1 MTADD
6 VTDLKIVG
14 GHRPPL
20 QWKAHNMAKL
30 VIAGEQRDASDGG
43 TAEIRNP
50 SNGELVDRVAHAT
63 QEDVNRAIDA
73 AEEAFPKWSAV
84 PPAHRAEILYK
95 AVRLLHE
102 REKELARLL
111 TQEQGKPLREA
122 VLEIRR
128 FAHTLEHYAGLAKTI
143 RGGYV
148 PALDDRR
155 YGMIIKKPIGVCGS
169 IVPWNFPVS
178 LLGNKIGPALI
189 TGNTVVVKPAATTP
203 LTDIQVVLVLNEAGL
218 PPGVLNIVP
227 GPAQIVGETLL
238 QDPRVRKIGF
248 TGATSTGKHVMEVAA
263 RNVKRVT
270 LELGGSDPMIVCDD
284 ADLDEAASAASVGRF
299 FNCGQACLAIKRLYL
314 FDKIYDAFLSKLL
327 PKIEKLRVGDGL
339 EQGVIVGPLHTAAQR
354 DEVEG
359 QVADAVGRGA
369 KILAGGKRPSGE
381 PFAKGNFYL
390 PTLLVD
396 VDEKSRVVQE
406 EVFGP
411 ALPVMR
417 VKDLDEAITKANSSI
432 YGLGS
437 SIWTRDLDTATAAAE
452 RIDAGY
458 TWINS
463 PQIIF
468 DELPFGGLKQS
479 GLGKEHGE
487 EALDY
492 YMETKSVVVARRE

>member
-1 MTADD
+1 
-6 VTDLKIVG
+6 
-14 GHRPPL
+14 
-20 QWKAHNMAKL
+20 
-30 VIAGEQRDASDGG
+30 
-43 TAEIRNP
+43 
-50 SNGELVDRVAHAT
+50 
-63 QEDVNRAIDA
+63 
-73 AEEAFPKWSAV
+73 
-84 PPAHRAEILYK
+84 
-95 AVRLLHE
+95 LLAE
-102 REKELARLL
+102 REKELARVL

-128 FAHTLEHYAGLAKTI
+128 FAHTLEHYAGLAKSI

-155 YGMIIKKPIGVCGS
+155 YGMIIKKPIGVCGA

-189 TGNTVVVKPAATTP
+189 TGNTVVVKPAGTTP
-203 LTDIQVVLVLNEAGL
+203 LTDIQVVLILNEAGL

-227 GPAQIVGETLL
+227 GSAGIVGEALL
-238 QDPRVRKIGF
+238 KDPRVRKIGF

-263 RNVKRVT
+263 QSVKRVT

-284 ADLDEAASAASVGRF
+284 ADIEEAVSAASVGRF
-299 FNCGQACLAIKRLYL
+299 FNCGQACLAVKRLYL
-314 FDKIYDAFLSKLL
+314 FERIYDEFVSKLVT
-327 PKIEKLRVGDGL
+327 KVEKLRLGNGL

-354 DEVEG
+354 NEVEE
-359 QVADAVGRGA
+359 QVADAVKRGG
-369 KILAGGKRPSGE
+369 KVLAGGKRPSGDR
-381 PFAKGNFYL
+381 FAKGNFYL
-390 PTLLVD
+390 PTVVVD
-396 VDEKSRVVQE
+396 VDEQSKIVQE

-411 ALPVMR
+411 ALPIMR
-417 VKDLDEAITKANSSI
+417 VKDLDQAITKANSSI

-437 SIWTRDLDTATAAAE
+437 SVWTRDLDTATAAAE

-468 DELPFGGLKQS
+468 DELPFGGVKQS

-492 YMETKSVVVARRE
+492 YMETKSVVVARGK

>member
-1 MTADD
+1 
-6 VTDLKIVG
+6 
-14 GHRPPL
+14 
-20 QWKAHNMAKL
+20 MAKL
-30 VIAGEQRDASDGG
+30 IIAGEQRDASDGG
-43 TAEIRNP
+43 TTEIRNP
-50 SNGELVDRVAHAT
+50 ATGELVDRVAAAN
-63 QEDVNRAIDA
+63 ERDILSAIDA
-73 AEEAFPKWSAV
+73 ADTSFKKWSAV
-84 PPAHRAEILYK
+84 PPAQRAEILYK
-95 AVRLLHE
+95 AARTLE
-102 REKELARLL
+102 DREKDLARVL

-128 FAHTLEHYAGLAKTI
+128 FAHTLEHYAGLAKSI

-155 YGMIIKKPIGVCGS
+155 YGLIIKKPIGICGA

-189 TGNTVVVKPAATTP
+189 TGNTVVVKPAGTTP
-203 LTDIQVVLVLNEAGL
+203 LTDIQAVQILNDAGL

-227 GPAQIVGETLL
+227 GPAGIVGETLL
-238 QDPRVRKIGF
+238 KDTRVRKIGF

-263 RNVKRVT
+263 QNVKRVT

-284 ADLDEAASAASVGRF
+284 ADIDEAVSAASVGRF

-314 FDKIYDAFLSKLL
+314 FDKIYDQFVAKLVA
-327 PKIEKLRVGDGL
+327 KAEKLRVGNGL

-354 DEVEG
+354 DEVEQ
-359 QVADAVGRGA
+359 QVNDAVRRGA
-369 KILAGGKRPSGE
+369 RVLVGGNRPAE
-381 PFAKGNFYL
+381 EQYAKGNFYL
-390 PTLLVD
+390 PTLVAD
-396 VDEKSRVVQE
+396 VDEDSRLVQE

-411 ALPVMR
+411 ALPIMR
-417 VKDLDEAITKANSSI
+417 VKDFDEAIEKANRSI

-437 SIWTRDLDTATAAAE
+437 SIWTRDLDRANQAAE
-452 RIDAGY
+452 LLEAGY

-468 DELPFGGLKQS
+468 DELPFGGVKQS

-492 YMETKSVVVARRE
+492 YMETKSVVVARGNREE

>member
-1 MTADD
+1 MD
-6 VTDLKIVG
+6 
-14 GHRPPL
+14 
-20 QWKAHNMAKL
+20 MAKL
-30 VIAGEQRDASDGG
+30 VIAGEQRNASDGG
-43 TAEIRNP
+43 TTEIRNP
-50 SNGELVDRVAHAT
+50 ATGEVVDRVAAAT
-63 QEDVNRAIDA
+63 QEDVNLAIDA
-73 AEEAFPKWSAV
+73 AEGAFKKWSAV
-84 PPAHRAEILYK
+84 APPQRAEILYK
-95 AVRLLHE
+95 AAHLLSE
-102 REKELARLL
+102 RDKELARLL

-128 FAHTLEHYAGLAKTI
+128 FAHTLEHYAGLAKSI

-148 PALDDRR
+148 PALDERR
-155 YGMIIKKPIGVCGS
+155 YGMIIKRPIGVCGA

-189 TGNTVVVKPAATTP
+189 TGNTVVIKPAGTTP
-203 LTDIQVVLVLNEAGL
+203 LTDIQAVLILNEAGL

-227 GPAQIVGETLL
+227 GPARIVGETLL
-238 QDPRVRKIGF
+238 KDPRVRKIGF

-263 RNVKRVT
+263 QNVKRVT

-284 ADLDEAASAASVGRF
+284 ADIDEAVSAASVGRF

-314 FDKIYDAFLSKLL
+314 FDKIYDQFVAKLVA
-327 PKIEKLRVGDGL
+327 KMDKLRVGNGL

-354 DEVEG
+354 DEVEE
-359 QVADAVGRGA
+359 QVNDAVKRGA
-369 KILAGGKRPSGE
+369 RVLAGGNRPVGE
-381 PFAKGNFYL
+381 AFAKGNFYL

-396 VDEKSRVVQE
+396 VDEEARVVQE

-411 ALPVMR
+411 ALPIMR
-417 VKDLDEAITKANSSI
+417 VKDLDEGIARANSSI

-437 SIWTRDLDTATAAAE
+437 SIWTRDLDKATAAAE
-452 RIDAGY
+452 RLEAGY

-468 DELPFGGLKQS
+468 DELPFGGVKQS

-492 YMETKSVVVARRE
+492 YMETKSVVVARRD

>member
-1 MTADD
+1 
-6 VTDLKIVG
+6 
-14 GHRPPL
+14 
-20 QWKAHNMAKL
+20 MAKL
-30 VIAGEQRDASDGG
+30 IIAGEQKDASDGG
-43 TAEIRNP
+43 TTEIRNP
-50 SNGELVDRVAHAT
+50 ATGEIVDHVAAGT
-63 QEDVNRAIDA
+63 LDDVNHAIDA
-73 AEEAFPKWSAV
+73 AQTAFPKWSAV
-84 PPAHRAEILYK
+84 PPSERAAILFKAAHLFT
-95 AVRLLHE
+95 E
-102 REKELARLL
+102 REKDLARLL

-128 FAHTLEHYAGLAKTI
+128 FAHTLEHYAGLAKSI

-148 PALDDRR
+148 PALDQRR
-155 YGMIIKKPIGVCGS
+155 YGMIIKKPIGVCGA

-203 LTDIQVVLVLNEAGL
+203 LTDIQVGLILNEAGL

-227 GPAQIVGETLL
+227 GPANIVGEALL
-238 QDPRVRKIGF
+238 IDPRVRKIGF

-263 RNVKRVT
+263 QNVKRVT

-284 ADLDEAASAASVGRF
+284 ADVDEAVSAASVGRF

-314 FDKIYDAFLSKLL
+314 FEKIYDQFVTKLL
-327 PKIEKLRVGDGL
+327 AKVEKLRVGNGL

-354 DEVEG
+354 NEVEE
-359 QVADAVGRGA
+359 QVADAVKRGA
-369 KILAGGKRPSGE
+369 KVLAGGKRPSGDG
-381 PFAKGNFYL
+381 FAKGNFYL
-390 PTLLVD
+390 PTVLVD
-396 VDEKSRVVQE
+396 VDEQSRIVQE

-411 ALPVMR
+411 ALPVLR
-417 VKDLDEAITKANSSI
+417 VKDLDEAIAKANSSI

-437 SIWTRDLDTATAAAE
+437 SIWTKDLDKATAAAE
-452 RIDAGY
+452 RLEAGY

-468 DELPFGGLKQS
+468 DELPFGGVKQS

-492 YMETKSVVVARRE
+492 YMETKSVVVARGE

>member
-1 MTADD
+1 
-6 VTDLKIVG
+6 
-14 GHRPPL
+14 
-20 QWKAHNMAKL
+20 MAKMI
-30 VIAGEQRDASDGG
+30 IAGEHRDASDGG
-43 TAEIRNP
+43 TTEIRNP
-50 SNGELVDRVAHAT
+50 ATGELVERVASAT
-63 QEDVNRAIDA
+63 QQDVDRAIDA
-73 AEEAFPKWSAV
+73 AETAFKKWSLV
-84 PPAHRAEILYK
+84 PPSKRAEILFSAAHILK
-95 AVRLLHE
+95 E

-111 TQEQGKPLREA
+111 TMEQGKPLREA

-128 FAHTLEHYAGLAKTI
+128 FGHTLEHYAGLAKSI

-189 TGNTVVVKPAATTP
+189 AGNTVVVKPAGTTP
-203 LTDIQVVLVLNEAGL
+203 LTDIQVVQIFHEAGL

-227 GPAQIVGETLL
+227 GPGRIVGESLL
-238 QDPRVRKIGF
+238 KDPRVRKIGF

-263 RNVKRVT
+263 QNVKRVT

-284 ADLDEAASAASVGRF
+284 ADIDEAVSAASVGRF

-314 FDKIYDAFLSKLL
+314 FDKIYDEFVSKLVR
-327 PKIEKLRVGDGL
+327 KVEKLRVGNGL
-339 EQGVIVGPLHTAAQR
+339 EPGVIVGPLHTAEQQA
-354 DEVEG
+354 EVEE
-359 QVADAVGRGA
+359 QVKDAVEHGGR
-369 KILAGGKRPSGE
+369 ILMGGHRPQADGL
-381 PFAKGNFYL
+381 ARGHFYL
-390 PTLLVD
+390 PTILVD
-396 VDEKSRVVQE
+396 VDEKSRVIQE

-411 ALPVMR
+411 ALPVMP
-417 VKDLDEAITKANSSI
+417 VKDLDEALEKANNSI

-437 SIWTRDLDTATAAAE
+437 SVWTRDLDKATRAADGLE
-452 RIDAGY
+452 AGY

-479 GLGKEHGE
+479 GLGKEHGS

-492 YMETKSVVVARRE
+492 YMETKSVVVAREPDGE

>member
-1 MTADD
+1 
-6 VTDLKIVG
+6 
-14 GHRPPL
+14 
-20 QWKAHNMAKL
+20 MAKL
-30 VIAGEQRDASDGG
+30 FIGGEARDASDGG
-43 TAEIRNP
+43 TTEIRNP
-50 SNGELVDRVAHAT
+50 ATGELVDRVSAAT
-63 QEDVNRAIDA
+63 EGDIGNAIDA
-73 AEEAFPKWSAV
+73 ADSAFRKWSAV
-84 PPAHRAEILYK
+84 PPPQRAEILYK
-95 AVRLLHE
+95 AAHLLQE
-102 REKELARLL
+102 REKDLARLL

-155 YGMIIKKPIGVCGS
+155 FGMIIKKPIGVCGA

-178 LLGNKIGPALI
+178 LLGNKIGPALV

-203 LTDIQVVLVLNEAGL
+203 LTDIQVVQILNDAGL

-227 GPAQIVGETLL
+227 GSARIVGETLL
-238 QDPRVRKIGF
+238 KDARVRKIGF

-263 RNVKRVT
+263 QSVKRVT

-284 ADLDEAASAASVGRF
+284 ADIDESVSAASVGRF

-314 FDKIYDAFLSKLL
+314 FEGIYDQFVSKLVA
-327 PKIEKLRVGDGL
+327 KAEKLRVGNGL

-354 DEVEG
+354 EEVEQ
-359 QVADAVGRGA
+359 QVEDAVKRGA
-369 KILAGGKRPSGE
+369 RVLAGGKRPSGDVY
-381 PFAKGNFYL
+381 AKGNFYQ
-390 PTLLVD
+390 PTLLAD
-396 VDEKSRVVQE
+396 VDERSKVVQE

-411 ALPVMR
+411 ALPIMR
-417 VKDLDEAITKANSSI
+417 VKDLDEAIQKANSSI

-437 SIWTRDLDTATAAAE
+437 SIWTRDLDKATHAAE
-452 RIDAGY
+452 HLESGY

-468 DELPFGGLKQS
+468 DELPFGGVKQS

-492 YMETKSVVVARRE
+492 YMETKSVVVARGL

>member
-1 MTADD
+1 
-6 VTDLKIVG
+6 
-14 GHRPPL
+14 
-20 QWKAHNMAKL
+20 MAKL
-30 VIAGEQRDASDGG
+30 IIAGEQRNASDGG
-43 TAEIRNP
+43 TTEIRNP
-50 SNGELVDRVAHAT
+50 ATGELVDRVAAAT
-63 QEDVNRAIDA
+63 QQDVDNGIDA
-73 AEEAFPKWSAV
+73 AESAFKKWSGV
-84 PPAHRAEILYK
+84 PPPQRAEILYK
-95 AVRLLHE
+95 ASRLLNQ
-102 REKELARLL
+102 REKDLARLL

-178 LLGNKIGPALI
+178 LLGNKIGPALV
-189 TGNTVVVKPAATTP
+189 TGNTVVVKPAGTTP
-203 LTDIQVVLVLNEAGL
+203 LTDVQAVQILNEAGL

-227 GPAQIVGETLL
+227 GPAGIVGETLL
-238 QDPRVRKIGF
+238 KDARVRKIGF

-263 RNVKRVT
+263 QNVKRVT

-284 ADLDEAASAASVGRF
+284 ADLDEAVSAASVGRF
-299 FNCGQACLAIKRLYL
+299 FNCGQACLAVKRLYL
-314 FDKIYDAFLSKLL
+314 FEKIYDEFVSRLIGKV
-327 PKIEKLRVGDGL
+327 EKLRVGNGM

-354 DEVEG
+354 DEVEA
-359 QVADAVGRGA
+359 QVTDAVKRGA
-369 KILAGGKRPSGE
+369 RVLAGGKRPAGDG
-381 PFAKGNFYL
+381 FAKGHFYL
-390 PTLLVD
+390 PTLLAD
-396 VDEKSRVVQE
+396 VDEKSRAIQE

-411 ALPVMR
+411 ALPIIR
-417 VKDLDEAITKANSSI
+417 VKDLDEAIAKANNSI

-437 SIWTRDLDTATAAAE
+437 SIWTRDLDKATKAVE
-452 RIDAGY
+452 RLEAGY
-458 TWINS
+458 TWVNS

-468 DELPFGGLKQS
+468 DELPFGGVKQS

-492 YMETKSVVVARRE
+492 YMETKSVVIARSTNGE

>member
-1 MTADD
+1 
-6 VTDLKIVG
+6 
-14 GHRPPL
+14 
-20 QWKAHNMAKL
+20 MAKMI
-30 VIAGEQRDASDGG
+30 IAGEQRGASDGG
-43 TAEIRNP
+43 TTEIRNP
-50 SNGELVDRVAHAT
+50 ATGELVDRVASAT
-63 QEDVNRAIDA
+63 QEDVDRAIDA
-73 AEEAFPKWSAV
+73 AETSFKKWSSV
-84 PPAHRAEILYK
+84 PPPKRAEILFTAAHILK
-95 AVRLLHE
+95 E

-111 TQEQGKPLREA
+111 TKEQGKPLKEA

-189 TGNTVVVKPAATTP
+189 TGNTVVVKPAGTTP
-203 LTDIQVVLVLNEAGL
+203 LTDIQVVQILHEAGL

-227 GPAQIVGETLL
+227 GPGGIVGESLL
-238 QDPRVRKIGF
+238 KDPRVRKIGF

-263 RNVKRVT
+263 QNVKRVT

-284 ADLDEAASAASVGRF
+284 ADVDEAVSAASVGRF

-314 FDKIYDAFLSKLL
+314 FDKIYDEFVPKLVSKV
-327 PKIEKLRVGDGL
+327 EKLRVGNGL

-354 DEVEG
+354 EEVEG
-359 QVADAVGRGA
+359 QVKDAIQQGARVLIGGR
-369 KILAGGKRPSGE
+369 RPSEDGL
-381 PFAKGNFYL
+381 AKGNFYL
-390 PTLLVD
+390 PAILVD

-417 VKDLDEAITKANSSI
+417 VKDLDEALEKANNSI

-437 SIWTRDLDTATAAAE
+437 SVWTRDLGKATRAAE
-452 RIDAGY
+452 GLEAGY

-479 GLGKEHGE
+479 GLGKEHGS

-492 YMETKSVVVARRE
+492 YMETKSVVVARDIVREL